1 MLENLQQMNAICPH
15 FFTGL
20 FFVIGAIVGSFLN
33 VCILRIPRGESVV
46 TPGSHCAC
54 GKAIPLWNNI
64 PILSWFILRGRA
76 ACCGRQ
82 FSIRYAAIEALTGLL
97 FAAAWHW
104 LPWQDAVAGMIFCAF
119 AVVLAFIDWDT
130 MYLPDSVNAPFV
142 VAGLL
147 CSFFLPEIHG
157 SLPEQGTES
166 WLVGFQNG
174 LIPAVI
180 GMAVGSSLAYWVRYF
195 ASVIMRREAMGEGDV
210 ILLGGIGA
218 FFGWQGAVFA
228 FFASA
233 FFGLAAIVLD
243 KIFRRGVPNAER
255 AQVASQLSLEGD
267 DEAAEMVSA
276 GASQAF
282 PLGPW
287 LLLGAL
293 TYRAFGDKIL
303 ALCFPQFFN

>member
-1 MLENLQQMNAICPH
+1 MLENLQQMNALCPE

-20 FFVIGAIVGSFLN
+20 FFVVGAIVGSFLN

-54 GKAIPLWNNI
+54 GKAIPLWHNI

-76 ACCGRQ
+76 SCCGRK
-82 FSIRYAAIEALTGLL
+82 FSIRYAAIEALTGTL
-97 FAAAWHW
+97 FAASWHF
-104 LPWQDAVAGMIFCAF
+104 LPWQEAVAMMIFCAF

-130 MYLPDSVNAPFV
+130 MYLPDCVNAPFV
-142 VAGLL
+142 VAGVL

-157 SLPEQGTES
+157 SVPAANAET
-166 WLVGFQNG
+166 WLVGFQHG
-174 LIPAVI
+174 FVPAVV
-180 GMAVGSSLAYWVRYF
+180 GMVVGGSLAYWVRYF

-210 ILLGGIGA
+210 VLLGGIGA

-233 FFGLAAIVLD
+233 FFGIAAVILE
-243 KIFRRGVPNAER
+243 KIFKRGVPASER
-255 AQVASQLSLEGD
+255 AQAASQLSLEGD
-267 DEAAEMVSA
+267 DDASEMEAS
-276 GASQAF
+276 GAAQAF

-293 TYRAFGDKIL
+293 TYRAFGDSIL
-303 ALCFPQFFN
+303 ALCFPQFF